1 ATVKQRV
8 QLNWPAVPRVTHY
21 VVERADGGCDGTF
34 AGIASTTRGSY
45 LDTAVTP
52 GSTYGY
58 RVRTC
63 PFQVSNCVE
72 RSVRP

>member
-1 ATVKQRV
+1 
-8 QLNWPAVPRVTHY
+8 
-21 VVERADGGCDGTF
+21 VVERAEGGCGGTF

-45 LDTAVTP
+45 MDTGATP

-58 RVRTC
+58 RIRTC

-72 RSVRP
+72 KSAPN